1 MQFTPYG
8 GIAIGYYLPTNNS
21 GSYAPLVVQ
30 GVDFAGGIKVNH
42 PGSASSTAVSVY
54 LSNYYDSYAYAYE
67 SYGGGSTPNFYVKYN
82 GEVWSTG
89 CHRTSSDGSL
99 KNNVETISS
108 PLDKIMQLRGVTF
121 DLNLPKS
128 ETDTEEKQMSDDK
141 IYELLKKRTPTI
153 TPEIFK
159 QMREEKSRKQ
169 MGVVAQEV
177 EKVIPEVVRT
187 REDGLKAV
195 AYSEM
200 VGLLIE
206 AMKEQQTIIDDL
218 KLAVAS
224 LKGNQLRSSETTGM
238 ANDLIAACTLAQNTP
253 NPFTEQTEI
262 KYYVTSGVKNAYICI
277 FDMQGKMLQ
286 KLDAQAGQ
294 NSLFIE
300 GSKLDAG
307 MYLYSLI
314 VDGQEVD
321 TKKMILTK

>member
-8 GIAIGYYLPTNNS
+8 GIAIGYSLPTNNS
-21 GSYAPLVVQ
+21 GTYVPLVIQ
-30 GVDFAGGIKVNH
+30 GVDFAGGIKVNQ
-42 PGSASSTAVSVY
+42 PGEYAPAVSVS
-54 LSNYYDSYAYAYE
+54 LSGGSSYAYNYAYE
-67 SYGGGSTPNFYVKYN
+67 SRVGYSLKFHVTYD
-82 GEVWSTG
+82 GEVWAQGSQLTG
-89 CHRTSSDGSL
+89 SDISL
-99 KNNVETISS
+99 KNSIKTISS
-108 PLDKIMQLRGVTF
+108 PLDKIMQLRGVTYY
-121 DLNLPKS
+121 LNPTETGEKS
-128 ETDTEEKQMSDDK
+128 EEKTLSEEE
-141 IYELLKKRTPTI
+141 IYELIKKR

-159 QMREEKSRKQ
+159 QMREEKFRQ
-169 MGVVAQEV
+169 HMGVVAQEV

-206 AMKEQQTIIDDL
+206 AVKEQQTIIDDL
-218 KLAVAS
+218 KLEVAS
-224 LKGNQLRSSETTGM
+224 LKGNQLRSSETTGI
-238 ANDLIAACTLAQNTP
+238 ASDLIAACTLAQNTP

-262 KYYVTSGVKNAYICI
+262 KYYVALGAKNAYICI

-286 KLDAQAGQ
+286 KLDAQTGQ

-300 GSKLDAG
+300 DSKLEAG
-307 MYLYSLI
+307 MYLYSLV